1 MSRLAGGGSRRLALQ
16 PGLEVWPVFLQFLV
30 VSGNC
35 KELWRERGIA
45 LSAPFFPLL
54 GWEVP
59 SWDQEKSGWRFNPKA
74 TGRYLVL
81 VIGAEAV
88 PGLRVVLSVPAV
100 EMEVVVVGRTVKN
113 GAWYIINPQKYW
125 LLLNGLKPN
134 LNPVPT
140 QLHKEDNGCLGNA

>member
-59 SWDQEKSGWRFNPKA
+59 SWDQEKSGWRGNPKA

-100 EMEVVVVGRTVKN
+100 EMEVVVVGRWLGFPLWELGLWSLRGPIMSVPP
-113 GAWYIINPQKYW
+113 PQHPASSR
-125 LLLNGLKPN
+125 GMGVCAFPR
-134 LNPVPT
+134 
-140 QLHKEDNGCLGNA
+140 D